1 MAISWDEIRNVFYTK
16 VSRKEL
22 IHFYVQSKPV
32 NEVVYGQVVFDKVSL
47 ANKILK
53 EGQIKVRGQ
62 QITLTAMA
70 EKMKQM
76 KLEKKK

>member
-62 QITLTAMA
+62 EITLTPMA

>member
-47 ANKILK
+47 ANKIIK
-53 EGQIKVRGQ
+53 EGEIKVNNINTCIQLLWSSG
-62 QITLTAMA
+62 
-70 EKMKQM
+70 
-76 KLEKKK
+76 LEILA

>member
-62 QITLTAMA
+62 EITLTAMA

>member
-47 ANKILK
+47 ANKIIK
-53 EGQIKVRGQ
+53 EGEIKVNHVNTRIQLLWILGLQ
-62 QITLTAMA
+62 NLA
-70 EKMKQM
+70 
-76 KLEKKK
+76 